1 MTHKLEIR
9 IPQMGEGLQEARLLR
24 FLKAPGDDVRQDE
37 PIFEM
42 ETDKA
47 ILEIEAP
54 VAGTVAEWSVEEDTV
69 LSIGSVIG
77 FLAVA
82 EEHASPEATSPAT
95 DGPANVETP
104 SGAGPAVRNQAIPPR
119 TRAYA
124 RSLGLDDSALAEI
137 ASQVEGKLLP
147 AHVDAYLAEQ
157 ANAPTSPDYT
167 DAPLVDSQRR
177 LAYRLQ
183 RAGAS
188 VIAASEE
195 ITIDWAPLEEA
206 AYDLRHARGSGARVS
221 TTPFIMFAWLLSRV
235 AVKHP
240 NFLSALV
247 SDGTARRYHHLHLG
261 LAVSMGEDELVM
273 ARVPD
278 ADTLGIGEFT
288 DIAHSAI
295 KSAQQGDDQAHEAMQ
310 ISLTNLAGFGIRRAV
325 PVVVSPAVAT
335 LFVGAPFADPR
346 PHPEKG
352 FEFVRSATVVL
363 SFDHRIM
370 NGVGAARFLRDI
382 REACAHPLTD

>member
-1 MTHKLEIR
+1 MAHKLEIK

-24 FLKAPGDDVRQDE
+24 FLKSAGDTVSQDE

-54 VAGTVAEWSVEEDTV
+54 VAGTLAEWSVEEDTV
-69 LSIGSVIG
+69 LAIGSVIG
-77 FLAVA
+77 FMSVA
-82 EEHASPEATSPAT
+82 DEPAASDPAPTHDAEPVNEPPQPVATQPA
-95 DGPANVETP
+95 
-104 SGAGPAVRNQAIPPR
+104 RNQAVPPR

-124 RSLGLDDSALAEI
+124 RGLGLEDAVLTDLA
-137 ASQVEGKLLP
+137 ASTAGKLLP
-147 AHVDAYLAEQ
+147 EHIDAFLAQQ
-157 ANAPTSPDYT
+157 ANSPTAPDYT

-195 ITIDWAPLEEA
+195 ITIEWAPLEDA
-206 AYDLRHARGSGARVS
+206 AYELRHSRTGGTRVS
-221 TTPFIMFAWLLSRV
+221 TTPFILFAWLLSRV

-288 DIAHSAI
+288 EIAHAAI

-382 REACAHPLTD
+382 REACSHPLNT